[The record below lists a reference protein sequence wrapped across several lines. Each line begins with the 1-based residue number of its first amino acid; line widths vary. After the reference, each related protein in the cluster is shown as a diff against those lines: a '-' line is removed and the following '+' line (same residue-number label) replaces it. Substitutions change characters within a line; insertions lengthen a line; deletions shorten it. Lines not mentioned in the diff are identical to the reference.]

1 LDTGFVVHKADGMN
15 RVFMTLKKGL
25 FFSEVKE
32 DTIDVTLNIVDRIK
46 NKYTVK
52 EYSDAKKV

>member
-1 LDTGFVVHKADGMN
+1 MN
-15 RVFMTLKKGL
+15 RVFMPLRKGL

-32 DTIDVTLNIVDRIK
+32 DTVDVTLNTVDRIK